1 MTTPLLYLQ
10 LFWTYT
16 KIGLF
21 GFGGGYA
28 MLSLVQDEVVV
39 KHGWITE
46 QQFTDIVALSQVTP
60 GPIGINSAT
69 YIGYTAT
76 GSILGAI
83 VATLAVSLPSFILVM
98 LISMA
103 FSRFRQN
110 RWVEAAFVG
119 IRPASV
125 GLIVSAALLLSI
137 HAEGVWQWINHGNRE
152 AIVVRDNFPD
162 LRSLLLFAVTFV
174 VALRR
179 WVHPILLILLAG
191 GAGWLLY
198 YALA

>member
-1 MTTPLLYLQ
+1 MTTLFLYLQ

-125 GLIVSAALLLSI
+125 GLIASAALLLSI
-137 HAEGVWQWINHGNRE
+137 HAEGVWQWISHGNGG

-174 VALRR
+174 AALRR

>member
-1 MTTPLLYLQ
+1 MTTLFLYLQ

-39 KHGWITE
+39 KQVWITE

-76 GSILGAI
+76 GSILGAV

-98 LISMA
+98 LISIA

-125 GLIVSAALLLSI
+125 GLIASAALLLSI

>member
-1 MTTPLLYLQ
+1 MTTLLLYLQ

-39 KHGWITE
+39 KQGWITE

-98 LISMA
+98 LISIA

-125 GLIVSAALLLSI
+125 GLIASAALLLSI
-137 HAEGVWQWINHGNRE
+137 HAEGVWQWINHGNGE
-152 AIVVRDNFPD
+152 EIVVRDNFPD

-174 VALRR
+174 AALRR

>member
-1 MTTPLLYLQ
+1 MTTLFLYLQ

-28 MLSLVQDEVVV
+28 MLSLVQDEVVI

-125 GLIVSAALLLSI
+125 GLIASAALLLSI
-137 HAEGVWQWINHGNRE
+137 HAEGVWQWISHGNAE
-152 AIVVRDNFPD
+152 TIVVHENFPD
-162 LRSLLLFAVTFV
+162 LRSILLFSITFI
-174 VALRR
+174 AAIKR
-179 WVHPILLILLAG
+179 WVHPILLIVLAG
-191 GAGWLLY
+191 AAGWVLY
-198 YALA
+198 YALV

>member
-1 MTTPLLYLQ
+1 MTTLFLYLQ

-39 KHGWITE
+39 KQGWITE

-98 LISMA
+98 LISIA
-103 FSRFRQN
+103 FSCFRQN

-125 GLIVSAALLLSI
+125 GLIASAALLLSI
-137 HAEGVWQWINHGNRE
+137 HTEGVWQWINHGNGE

>member
-1 MTTPLLYLQ
+1 MTTLFLYLQ

-98 LISMA
+98 LISMV

-125 GLIVSAALLLSI
+125 GLIASAALLLSI
-137 HAEGVWQWINHGNRE
+137 HEEGVWQWINHGNGE

-174 VALRR
+174 AALRR

>member
-1 MTTPLLYLQ
+1 MTTLLLYLQ

-39 KHGWITE
+39 KQGWITE

-83 VATLAVSLPSFILVM
+83 VSTLAVSLPSFILVM
-98 LISMA
+98 LISIA

-125 GLIVSAALLLSI
+125 GLIASAALLLSI
-137 HAEGVWQWINHGNRE
+137 HAEGVWQWINHGNGE
-152 AIVVRDNFPD
+152 EIVVRDNFPD

-174 VALRR
+174 AALRR

-198 YALA
+198 YALI

>member
-1 MTTPLLYLQ
+1 MTTLLLYLQ

-39 KHGWITE
+39 KQGWITE

-103 FSRFRQN
+103 FSRFLQN

-125 GLIVSAALLLSI
+125 GLIASAALLLSI
-137 HAEGVWQWINHGNRE
+137 HAEGVWQWINHGNGE

-174 VALRR
+174 AALRR

>member
-1 MTTPLLYLQ
+1 MTTLFLYLQ

-125 GLIVSAALLLSI
+125 GLIASAALLLSI
-137 HAEGVWQWINHGNRE
+137 HAEGVWQWISHGNRE

-174 VALRR
+174 AALRR

>member
-1 MTTPLLYLQ
+1 MTTLFLYLQ

-39 KHGWITE
+39 KQGWVTE

-125 GLIVSAALLLSI
+125 GLIASAALLLSI
-137 HAEGVWQWINHGNRE
+137 HAEGVWQWISHRNAE
-152 AIVVRDNFPD
+152 TIVVQENFPD
-162 LRSLLLFAVTFV
+162 LRSILLFSITFM
-174 VALRR
+174 AAIKR
-179 WVHPILLILLAG
+179 WVHPILLIALAG
-191 GAGWLLY
+191 AAGWVLY
-198 YALA
+198 YALV

>member
-1 MTTPLLYLQ
+1 MTTLFLYLQ

-39 KHGWITE
+39 KQGWVTE

-125 GLIVSAALLLSI
+125 GLIASAALLLSI
-137 HAEGVWQWINHGNRE
+137 HAEGVWQWISHGNAE
-152 AIVVRDNFPD
+152 TIVVHENFPD
-162 LRSLLLFAVTFV
+162 LRSILLFSITFI
-174 VALRR
+174 AAIKR
-179 WVHPILLILLAG
+179 WVHPILLIVLAG
-191 GAGWLLY
+191 AAGWVLY
-198 YALA
+198 SALV

>member
-1 MTTPLLYLQ
+1 MTTLLLYLQ

-39 KHGWITE
+39 KQGWITE

-110 RWVEAAFVG
+110 RWVEAAFVS

-125 GLIVSAALLLSI
+125 GLIASAALLLSI

>member
-1 MTTPLLYLQ
+1 MTTLLLFLQ

-125 GLIVSAALLLSI
+125 GLIASAALLLSI

>member
-1 MTTPLLYLQ
+1 MTTLFLYLQ

-39 KHGWITE
+39 KHGWVTE

-125 GLIVSAALLLSI
+125 GLIASAALLLSI
-137 HAEGVWQWINHGNRE
+137 HAEGVWQWISHGNAE
-152 AIVVRDNFPD
+152 TIVVQENFPD
-162 LRSLLLFAVTFV
+162 LRSILLFSITFI
-174 VALRR
+174 AAIKR
-179 WVHPILLILLAG
+179 WVHPILLIVLAG
-191 GAGWLLY
+191 AAGWVLY
-198 YALA
+198 YALV

>member
-1 MTTPLLYLQ
+1 MTTLLLYLQ

-39 KHGWITE
+39 KQGWITE

-98 LISMA
+98 LISIA

-125 GLIVSAALLLSI
+125 GLIASAFCYSLFTQRAF
-137 HAEGVWQWINHGNRE
+137 GN
-152 AIVVRDNFPD
+152 
-162 LRSLLLFAVTFV
+162 
-174 VALRR
+174 
-179 WVHPILLILLAG
+179 G
-191 GAGWLLY
+191 
-198 YALA
+198 

>member
-1 MTTPLLYLQ
+1 MTTLFLYLQ

-39 KHGWITE
+39 KQGWITE

-125 GLIVSAALLLSI
+125 GLIASAALLLSI
-137 HAEGVWQWINHGNRE
+137 HAEGVWQWINHGNGE

>member
-1 MTTPLLYLQ
+1 MTTLLLYLQ

-39 KHGWITE
+39 KHGWVTE

-125 GLIVSAALLLSI
+125 GLIASAALLLSI
-137 HAEGVWQWINHGNRE
+137 HAEGVWQWISHGNAE
-152 AIVVRDNFPD
+152 TIVVQENFPD
-162 LRSLLLFAVTFV
+162 LRSILLFSITFT
-174 VALRR
+174 AAIKR
-179 WVHPILLILLAG
+179 WVHPILHILLAG
-191 GAGWLLY
+191 GAGW
-198 YALA
+198 

>member
-1 MTTPLLYLQ
+1 MTTLFLYLQ

-39 KHGWITE
+39 KQGWITE

-98 LISMA
+98 LISIA

-125 GLIVSAALLLSI
+125 GLIASAALLLSI
-137 HAEGVWQWINHGNRE
+137 HAEGVWQWINHGNGE
-152 AIVVRDNFPD
+152 SIVVRDNFPD

-174 VALRR
+174 AALRR

>member
-1 MTTPLLYLQ
+1 MTTLFLYLQ

-125 GLIVSAALLLSI
+125 GLIASAALLLSI
-137 HAEGVWQWINHGNRE
+137 HAEGVWQWINHGNGE
-152 AIVVRDNFPD
+152 EIVVRDNFPD

-174 VALRR
+174 AALRR

-198 YALA
+198 YAPA

>member
-1 MTTPLLYLQ
+1 MTTLFLYLQ

-39 KHGWITE
+39 KQGWITE

-125 GLIVSAALLLSI
+125 GLIASAALLLSI
-137 HAEGVWQWINHGNRE
+137 HAEGVWQWISHGNAE
-152 AIVVRDNFPD
+152 TIVVHENFPD
-162 LRSLLLFAVTFV
+162 LRSILLFSITFI
-174 VALRR
+174 AAIKR
-179 WVHPILLILLAG
+179 WVHPILLIVLAG
-191 GAGWLLY
+191 AAGWVLY
-198 YALA
+198 YALV

>member
-1 MTTPLLYLQ
+1 MTTLLLYLQ

-125 GLIVSAALLLSI
+125 GLIASAALLLSI

-174 VALRR
+174 AALRR

>member
-1 MTTPLLYLQ
+1 MTTLFLYLQ

-39 KHGWITE
+39 KQGWITE

-125 GLIVSAALLLSI
+125 GLIASAALLLSI
-137 HAEGVWQWINHGNRE
+137 HAEGVWQWINHGNGK

>member
-1 MTTPLLYLQ
+1 MTTLLLYLQ

-39 KHGWITE
+39 KQGWITE

-98 LISMA
+98 LISIA

-110 RWVEAAFVG
+110 RWVEAAFVS

-125 GLIVSAALLLSI
+125 GLIASAALLLSI

-174 VALRR
+174 AALRR

>member
-1 MTTPLLYLQ
+1 MTTLLLYLQ
-10 LFWTYT
+10 IFWTYT

-125 GLIVSAALLLSI
+125 GLIASAALLLSI

-174 VALRR
+174 AALRR

>member
-1 MTTPLLYLQ
+1 MTTLFLYLQ

-83 VATLAVSLPSFILVM
+83 VATLAVSLPSFTLVM
-98 LISMA
+98 LISIA

-125 GLIVSAALLLSI
+125 GLIASAALLLSI
-137 HAEGVWQWINHGNRE
+137 HAEGVWQWINHGNGE
-152 AIVVRDNFPD
+152 EIVVRDNFPD

-174 VALRR
+174 AALRR

>member
-1 MTTPLLYLQ
+1 MTTLLLYLQ

-39 KHGWITE
+39 KQGWITE

-125 GLIVSAALLLSI
+125 GLIASAALLLSI

>member
-1 MTTPLLYLQ
+1 MTTLLLYLQ

-39 KHGWITE
+39 KQGWITE

-125 GLIVSAALLLSI
+125 GLIASAALLLSI
-137 HAEGVWQWINHGNRE
+137 HAEGVWQWINHGNGE

>member
-1 MTTPLLYLQ
+1 MTTLLLYLQ

-39 KHGWITE
+39 KQGWITE
-46 QQFTDIVALSQVTP
+46 QQFTDMVALSQVTP

-125 GLIVSAALLLSI
+125 GLIASAALLLSI
-137 HAEGVWQWINHGNRE
+137 HAEGVWQWINHGNGE
-152 AIVVRDNFPD
+152 AIVVQDNFPD

-174 VALRR
+174 AALRR

-198 YALA
+198 YTLA

>member
-1 MTTPLLYLQ
+1 MTTLFLYLQ

-98 LISMA
+98 LISIA

-119 IRPASV
+119 IRPASI
-125 GLIVSAALLLSI
+125 GLIASAALLLSI
-137 HAEGVWQWINHGNRE
+137 H
-152 AIVVRDNFPD
+152 NFPD

-174 VALRR
+174 AALRR

>member
-1 MTTPLLYLQ
+1 MTTLFLYLQ

-39 KHGWITE
+39 KQGWVTE

-125 GLIVSAALLLSI
+125 GLIASAALLLSI
-137 HAEGVWQWINHGNRE
+137 HAEGVWQWISHGNAE
-152 AIVVRDNFPD
+152 TIVVQENFPD
-162 LRSLLLFAVTFV
+162 LRSILLFSITFM
-174 VALRR
+174 AAIKR
-179 WVHPILLILLAG
+179 WVHPILLIVLAG
-191 GAGWLLY
+191 AAGWVLY
-198 YALA
+198 YALV

>member
-1 MTTPLLYLQ
+1 MTTLLLYLQ

-125 GLIVSAALLLSI
+125 GLIASAALLLSI

>member
-1 MTTPLLYLQ
+1 MTTLLLYLQ

-39 KHGWITE
+39 KQGWITE

-98 LISMA
+98 LISMV

-125 GLIVSAALLLSI
+125 GLIASAALLLSI
-137 HAEGVWQWINHGNRE
+137 HAEGVWQWINHGNGE

-174 VALRR
+174 AALRR

>member
-1 MTTPLLYLQ
+1 MTTLFLYLQ

-125 GLIVSAALLLSI
+125 GLIASAALLLSI
-137 HAEGVWQWINHGNRE
+137 HAEGVWQWINHGNGE
-152 AIVVRDNFPD
+152 EIVVRDNFPD

-174 VALRR
+174 AALRR

>member
-1 MTTPLLYLQ
+1 MTTLFLYLQ

-69 YIGYTAT
+69 YIGYMAT

-125 GLIVSAALLLSI
+125 GLIASAALLLSI
-137 HAEGVWQWINHGNRE
+137 HAEGVWQWINHGNGE
-152 AIVVRDNFPD
+152 EIVVRDNFPD

-174 VALRR
+174 AALRR

-198 YALA
+198 YAPA